1 MINDRI
7 SREAKEALML
17 DIIDHV
23 VDHETSLVVVAF
35 ELLAVKAKDSR
46 EKLRPWSDALS
57 SGGVGLEEFADQC
70 SVLMQSIDESARQF
84 SERGGGF
91 SFSGSNSKQ
100 VRSRNSRKSSDNNR
114 KSLVSR
120 SRYDGADE
128 DDDDDDTEE
137 E

>member
-1 MINDRI
+1 
-7 SREAKEALML
+7 ML

-70 SVLMQSIDESARQF
+70 SVLVESIHGTSGQF
-84 SERGGGF
+84 AERGGGF

-120 SRYDGADE
+120 SRYDDADE
-128 DDDDDDTEE
+128 DDDDTDDE
-137 E
+137 